1 MTVDTDTSIP
11 DARHIRMLW
20 GGLLLA
26 PIAFLANLEIA
37 YALIPAACGSR
48 TPLPL
53 HLVNAASLILALA
66 GGLLAWRSWNEVG
79 RVWPDGEA
87 GPLGRSRFLA
97 GVGVLLTGM
106 CVLVILAQWT
116 AVFLVDPCQ

>member
-1 MTVDTDTSIP
+1 MTVDANTSIP
-11 DARHIRMLW
+11 DAGHIRMLW

-37 YALIPAACGSR
+37 YALVPAACGSR
-48 TPLPL
+48 TTLVL
-53 HLVNAASLILALA
+53 HVVNAASLLLALF
-66 GGLLAWRSWNEVG
+66 GGLMAWRSWGMVG

-87 GPLGRSRFLA
+87 GPIGRSRFLA
-97 GVGVLLTGM
+97 SVGVLLTGI

-116 AVFLVDPCQ
+116 AVFLLDPCQ